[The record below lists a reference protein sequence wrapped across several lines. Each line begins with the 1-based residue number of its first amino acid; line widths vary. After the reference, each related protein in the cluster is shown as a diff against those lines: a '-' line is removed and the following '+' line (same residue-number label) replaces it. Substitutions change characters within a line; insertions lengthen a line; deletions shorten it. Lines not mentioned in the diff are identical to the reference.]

1 MSMTRYAVNE
11 IGILINPDSY
21 DFVYL
26 CNKLRKLAP
35 ELNYIENDIEFI
47 YEIKDINIDYK
58 INIDVIYIED
68 SPINDIDIYTLKEDL
83 KTYHFEDVIVLQGQ
97 HRFPTLTQSPFRS
110 KYDCI
115 NHYKEIYGEL
125 LPEDFDYENNI
136 GEISYS
142 LFG

>member
-1 MSMTRYAVNE
+1 MSITRYAVNE

-26 CNKLRKLAP
+26 CDKLRRLAP

-47 YEIKDINIDYK
+47 YEVKEINIDYK
-58 INIDVIYIED
+58 INIDVTYIED

-115 NHYKEIYGEL
+115 KHYKEIYGEL